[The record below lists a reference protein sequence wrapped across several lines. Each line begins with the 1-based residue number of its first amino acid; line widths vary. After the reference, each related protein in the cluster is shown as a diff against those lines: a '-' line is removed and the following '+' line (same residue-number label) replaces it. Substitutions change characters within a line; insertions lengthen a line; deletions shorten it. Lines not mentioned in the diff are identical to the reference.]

1 MAVQSTASKQHG
13 LTALAALLSLA
24 ALHAAPVLAAS
35 DHEILCEESH
45 AATLEVAEQE
55 LTARPVSHNIDASD
69 ITDLA
74 SSSSHALSKDHL
86 LKPRVE
92 AAVREVF
99 TEADASSLAEEEP
112 VTEPDEAVIQ
122 ELGAPPMSDGKIGPL
137 KRQMYRRDI

>member
-1 MAVQSTASKQHG
+1 MAVRPTASKQHS
-13 LTALAALLSLA
+13 LTALTALLSLA

-45 AATLEVAEQE
+45 VATLEVAEQE
-55 LTARPVSHNIDASD
+55 LTARLVSHDIDASR
-69 ITDLA
+69 IADLA
-74 SSSSHALSKDHL
+74 SSSSDALSKDHL

-99 TEADASSLAEEEP
+99 TETDSSSLAEEGP
-112 VTEPDEAVIQ
+112 VTEPDETVIQ
-122 ELGAPPMSDGKIGPL
+122 ELAAPPMSDGKTGPL